1 MIAASHPGSVSGRV
15 PPSLI
20 CLSSELF
27 IPASWMIIAQIPGF
41 WTRRLGLRKDIKDL
55 KVNNIK
61 FVWAGLLFSD
71 CPSIA

>member
-15 PPSLI
+15 TPITNLSLI
-20 CLSSELF
+20 RAFHSC
-27 IPASWMIIAQIPGF
+27 SWMIIAQIPGF
-41 WTRRLGLRKDIKDL
+41 WTRRLSLRKDIKDL